1 MPRGRQAVEGRL
13 GHGEETAHLPL
24 PREQVADEVADM
36 AHLDLARRH
45 AHGVET
51 AVQGLGETVAD
62 LQPFTSPVAFEVGL
76 PAAQDID
83 HRIFSLFQATTTPGP
98 GGSA

>member
-1 MPRGRQAVEGRL
+1 M
-13 GHGEETAHLPL
+13 
-24 PREQVADEVADM
+24 AD
-36 AHLDLARRH
+36 LDLARRH
-45 AHGVET
+45 AHGVEA

-62 LQPFTSPVAFEVGL
+62 LQPFASPVAFEVGL
-76 PAAQDID
+76 PTAQDID

>member
-1 MPRGRQAVEGRL
+1 M
-13 GHGEETAHLPL
+13 
-24 PREQVADEVADM
+24 AD
-36 AHLDLARRH
+36 LDLGRRH
-45 AHGVET
+45 AHGVEA
-51 AVQGLGETVAD
+51 AVQGLGETIAD
-62 LQPFTSPVAFEVGL
+62 LQSFAGPVAFEVGL